1 MRRGPSLKRKPEPDP
16 IYNSLLVSQ
25 LINQVLLDGK
35 KDLASNIVYSALELV
50 EKQTGS
56 DPINTLKDAFENV
69 RPQIETKSR
78 RVGGTNYQVPMEVP
92 QRRST
97 TLAIRWMVDSSRKRG
112 ENTMSER
119 LGREILDASLLINL
133 LVDSKGK
140 IILNQALDLED
151 AEVGLNCLAIPLY
164 HEGKIDAVLGV
175 AGPAARIPAS
185 QLRAFASKLQRVSL

>member
-35 KDLASNIVYSALELV
+35 KDLASNIVYTALQIV

-56 DPINTLKDAFENV
+56 EPLNILKDAFENV

-112 ENTMSER
+112 EKTMSER
-119 LGREILDASLLINL
+119 LGREILDASNKTCLLYTSPSPR
-133 LVDSKGK
+133 D
-140 IILNQALDLED
+140 
-151 AEVGLNCLAIPLY
+151 
-164 HEGKIDAVLGV
+164 
-175 AGPAARIPAS
+175 
-185 QLRAFASKLQRVSL
+185 

>member
-35 KDLASNIVYSALELV
+35 KDLASNIVYTALQIV

-56 DPINTLKDAFENV
+56 EPLNILKDAFENV

-112 ENTMSER
+112 EKTMSER
-119 LGREILDASLLINL
+119 LGREILDATNKTGAS
-133 LVDSKGK
+133 VKK
-140 IILNQALDLED
+140 RED
-151 AEVGLNCLAIPLY
+151 VHKMAESN
-164 HEGKIDAVLGV
+164 
-175 AGPAARIPAS
+175 
-185 QLRAFASKLQRVSL
+185 RAFAHYRW

>member
-35 KDLASNIVYSALELV
+35 KDLASNIVYTALQIV

-56 DPINTLKDAFENV
+56 EPLNILKDAFENV

-78 RVGGTNYQVPMEVP
+78 RVGGTNYQVPMEVL

-112 ENTMSER
+112 EKTMSER
-119 LGREILDASLLINL
+119 LGREILDASNKTGAS
-133 LVDSKGK
+133 VKK
-140 IILNQALDLED
+140 RED
-151 AEVGLNCLAIPLY
+151 VHKMAESN
-164 HEGKIDAVLGV
+164 
-175 AGPAARIPAS
+175 
-185 QLRAFASKLQRVSL
+185 RAFAHYRW

>member
-1 MRRGPSLKRKPEPDP
+1 MEVKRVKQMRRGPSLKRKPEPDP

-56 DPINTLKDAFENV
+56 DPLNTLKDAFENV

-112 ENTMSER
+112 EKTMSER
-119 LGREILDASLLINL
+119 LGREILDASNKTGAS
-133 LVDSKGK
+133 VKK
-140 IILNQALDLED
+140 RED
-151 AEVGLNCLAIPLY
+151 VHKMAESN
-164 HEGKIDAVLGV
+164 
-175 AGPAARIPAS
+175 
-185 QLRAFASKLQRVSL
+185 RAFAHYRW

>member
-25 LINQVLLDGK
+25 LINQVLLDCK
-35 KDLASNIVYSALELV
+35 KDLASNIVYSAMQLV

-56 DPINTLKDAFENV
+56 NPLNILKDAFENV

-112 ENTMSER
+112 EKTMSER
-119 LGREILDASLLINL
+119 LGREILDASNKTGAS
-133 LVDSKGK
+133 VKK
-140 IILNQALDLED
+140 RED
-151 AEVGLNCLAIPLY
+151 VHKMAESN
-164 HEGKIDAVLGV
+164 
-175 AGPAARIPAS
+175 
-185 QLRAFASKLQRVSL
+185 RAFAHYRW

>member
-56 DPINTLKDAFENV
+56 DPLNILKNAFENV
-69 RPQIETKSR
+69 RPQVETKSR

-97 TLAIRWMVDSSRKRG
+97 TLAIRWMIDSSRKRG

-119 LGREILDASLLINL
+119 LGREILDASNKTGAS
-133 LVDSKGK
+133 VKK
-140 IILNQALDLED
+140 RED
-151 AEVGLNCLAIPLY
+151 VHKMAESN
-164 HEGKIDAVLGV
+164 
-175 AGPAARIPAS
+175 
-185 QLRAFASKLQRVSL
+185 RAFAHYRW

>member
-1 MRRGPSLKRKPEPDP
+1 MRRGPSLKRKPKPDP

-56 DPINTLKDAFENV
+56 DPLNTLKDAFENV

-112 ENTMSER
+112 ENTMHER
-119 LGREILDASLLINL
+119 LGREILDASNKTGAS
-133 LVDSKGK
+133 VKKREDVHKMAESNSFQNQTSPHPAEKGW
-140 IILNQALDLED
+140 
-151 AEVGLNCLAIPLY
+151 
-164 HEGKIDAVLGV
+164 
-175 AGPAARIPAS
+175 S
-185 QLRAFASKLQRVSL
+185 LR

>member
-35 KDLASNIVYSALELV
+35 KDLASNIVYTALQLV

-56 DPINTLKDAFENV
+56 EPLNILKDAFENV

-112 ENTMSER
+112 EKTMSER
-119 LGREILDASLLINL
+119 LGLSLIH
-133 LVDSKGK
+133 
-140 IILNQALDLED
+140 I
-151 AEVGLNCLAIPLY
+151 
-164 HEGKIDAVLGV
+164 
-175 AGPAARIPAS
+175 
-185 QLRAFASKLQRVSL
+185 

>member
-35 KDLASNIVYSALELV
+35 KDLASNIVYTALQIV

-56 DPINTLKDAFENV
+56 EPLNILKDAFENV

-112 ENTMSER
+112 EKTMAER
-119 LGREILDASLLINL
+119 LGREILDASNKTGAS
-133 LVDSKGK
+133 VKK
-140 IILNQALDLED
+140 RED
-151 AEVGLNCLAIPLY
+151 VHKMAESN
-164 HEGKIDAVLGV
+164 
-175 AGPAARIPAS
+175 
-185 QLRAFASKLQRVSL
+185 RAFAHYRW

>member
-1 MRRGPSLKRKPEPDP
+1 MRRGSSLKRRPEPDP

-35 KDLASNIVYSALELV
+35 KDLASNIVYSALEIV

-56 DPINTLKDAFENV
+56 DPLNTLKDAFENV

-112 ENTMSER
+112 EKTMSER
-119 LGREILDASLLINL
+119 LGREILDASNKTGAS
-133 LVDSKGK
+133 VKK
-140 IILNQALDLED
+140 RED
-151 AEVGLNCLAIPLY
+151 VHKMAESN
-164 HEGKIDAVLGV
+164 
-175 AGPAARIPAS
+175 
-185 QLRAFASKLQRVSL
+185 RAFAHYRW

>member
-56 DPINTLKDAFENV
+56 DPLNTLKDAFENV

-78 RVGGTNYQVPMEVP
+78 RVGGTNYQVPMEVH

-119 LGREILDASLLINL
+119 LGREILDASNKTGAS
-133 LVDSKGK
+133 VKK
-140 IILNQALDLED
+140 RED
-151 AEVGLNCLAIPLY
+151 VHKMAESN
-164 HEGKIDAVLGV
+164 
-175 AGPAARIPAS
+175 
-185 QLRAFASKLQRVSL
+185 RAFAHYSW

>member
-35 KDLASNIVYSALELV
+35 KDLASNIVYSAMQLV

-56 DPINTLKDAFENV
+56 DTLNTLKDAFENV

-112 ENTMSER
+112 EKTMSER
-119 LGREILDASLLINL
+119 LGREILDASNKTGAS
-133 LVDSKGK
+133 VKK
-140 IILNQALDLED
+140 RED
-151 AEVGLNCLAIPLY
+151 VHKMAESN
-164 HEGKIDAVLGV
+164 
-175 AGPAARIPAS
+175 
-185 QLRAFASKLQRVSL
+185 RAFAHYRW

>member
-56 DPINTLKDAFENV
+56 DPLNTLKDAFENV

-78 RVGGTNYQVPMEVP
+78 RVGGTNYQAPMEVP

-112 ENTMSER
+112 ENTMHER
-119 LGREILDASLLINL
+119 LGREILDASNKTGAS
-133 LVDSKGK
+133 VKK
-140 IILNQALDLED
+140 RED
-151 AEVGLNCLAIPLY
+151 VHKMAESN
-164 HEGKIDAVLGV
+164 
-175 AGPAARIPAS
+175 
-185 QLRAFASKLQRVSL
+185 RAFAHYRW

>member
-35 KDLASNIVYSALELV
+35 KDLASNIVYSALQLV
-50 EKQTGS
+50 EKQTS
-56 DPINTLKDAFENV
+56 ADPLNTLKDAFENV

-92 QRRST
+92 QRRRT

-112 ENTMSER
+112 EKTMSER
-119 LGREILDASLLINL
+119 LGREILDASNKTGAS
-133 LVDSKGK
+133 VKK
-140 IILNQALDLED
+140 RED
-151 AEVGLNCLAIPLY
+151 VHKMAESN
-164 HEGKIDAVLGV
+164 
-175 AGPAARIPAS
+175 
-185 QLRAFASKLQRVSL
+185 RAFAHYRW